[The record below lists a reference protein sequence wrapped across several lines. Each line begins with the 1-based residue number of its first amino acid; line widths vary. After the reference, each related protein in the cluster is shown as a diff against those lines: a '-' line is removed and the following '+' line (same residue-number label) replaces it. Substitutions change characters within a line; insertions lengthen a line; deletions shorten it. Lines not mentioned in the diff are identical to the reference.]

1 MKGYDLIKG
10 MGYIDDEFVEEA
22 LNAEAAGAPAAQK
35 EKSGFGEKLKA
46 FFFGRSAGRW
56 VAAAACLAI
65 AVYAGWGITQNSKD
79 AAPQASEPMYMSDSA
94 KNAEDKEIYYA
105 GAAEAEEDV
114 MEDAQVEAEEADEP
128 RETEPAEAPAEMT
141 VSVASAPAAL
151 EPDEEL
157 DAVTEMIESYPGDY
171 SSACYVVPGPGEV
184 GYSMPLQDAMAEYD
198 RTVTYRVFVDIF
210 KEGEETPMDGGDKEV
225 AKLLDMLYRD
235 YGITTA
241 LEKVKDANGKKHVY
255 PTLHATF
262 DQLRRFPGDED
273 HGWMLFLYDEKA
285 E

>member
-1 MKGYDLIKG
+1 MIPTNIQRILLEDPVPFVRLALLENRRLDSEFLDGLSDDLNPTVHACTLLVPNLSPLCMKSWA
-10 MGYIDDEFVEEA
+10 EF
-22 LNAEAAGAPAAQK
+22 
-35 EKSGFGEKLKA
+35 
-46 FFFGRSAGRW
+46 
-56 VAAAACLAI
+56 
-65 AVYAGWGITQNSKD
+65 
-79 AAPQASEPMYMSDSA
+79 
-94 KNAEDKEIYYA
+94 
-105 GAAEAEEDV
+105 
-114 MEDAQVEAEEADEP
+114 
-128 RETEPAEAPAEMT
+128 
-141 VSVASAPAAL
+141 
-151 EPDEEL
+151 DEEL

-171 SSACYVVPGPGEV
+171 SSACYAVPAPGEV

-198 RTVTYRVFVDIF
+198 RTVTYRVYVDIF
-210 KEGEETPMDGGDKEV
+210 KAGAETPMDGDDKEV
-225 AKLLDMLYRD
+225 AELLGMLSRD

>member
-79 AAPQASEPMYMSDSA
+79 AAPQASEPTYMSDSA

-105 GAAEAEEDV
+105 GAAEAEENM
-114 MEDAQVEAEEADEP
+114 MEDAEAEVAEAEVEGEDIVIEEPTEEADVPVE
-128 RETEPAEAPAEMT
+128 ENTE
-141 VSVASAPAAL
+141 
-151 EPDEEL
+151 
-157 DAVTEMIESYPGDY
+157 
-171 SSACYVVPGPGEV
+171 
-184 GYSMPLQDAMAEYD
+184 
-198 RTVTYRVFVDIF
+198 
-210 KEGEETPMDGGDKEV
+210 KEDK
-225 AKLLDMLYRD
+225 
-235 YGITTA
+235 
-241 LEKVKDANGKKHVY
+241 
-255 PTLHATF
+255 
-262 DQLRRFPGDED
+262 
-273 HGWMLFLYDEKA
+273 
-285 E
+285 

>member
-1 MKGYDLIKG
+1 MKGFDLLKG
-10 MGYIDDEFVEEA
+10 MGYIDDDIAGEA
-22 LNAEAAGAPAAQK
+22 LDTQVEAKPAQEKKAGFA
-35 EKSGFGEKLKA
+35 EKLKG

-79 AAPQASEPMYMSDSA
+79 AAPQASGPMYMSDSA
-94 KNAEDKEIYYA
+94 KNAESNEYFYA
-105 GAAEAEEDV
+105 GTAEAEEDV
-114 MEDAQVEAEEADEP
+114 MEDAQVELSEAEEP

-141 VSVASAPAAL
+141 TVVASAPAAM
-151 EPDEEL
+151 EADEEL
-157 DAVTEMIESYPGDY
+157 DAVTEIIESYPGDY

-210 KEGEETPMDGGDKEV
+210 KEGAETPLDGSDKEV

>member
-1 MKGYDLIKG
+1 MKGFDLLKG
-10 MGYIDDEFVEEA
+10 MGYIDDDIAGEA
-22 LNAEAAGAPAAQK
+22 LDAQVKAKPVEQEKKAGFA
-35 EKSGFGEKLKA
+35 EKLKG

-79 AAPQASEPMYMSDSA
+79 AMPQASEPMYMSDSA
-94 KNAEDKEIYYA
+94 KNAEDNEYYYA

-114 MEDAQVEAEEADEP
+114 MEDAQVELSEAEEP
-128 RETEPAEAPAEMT
+128 RETEPAEVAT
-141 VSVASAPAAL
+141 TVASAPAAM
-151 EPDEEL
+151 EADEEL

-171 SSACYVVPGPGEV
+171 SSACYVVPAPGEV

-210 KEGEETPMDGGDKEV
+210 CEGEETPMDGGDKEV